1 MTGKRS
7 DLRPQAVPS
16 LYPWTKR
23 TESNDEREKR
33 SERREEAKGA
43 DVYSKKRSLVDG
55 VEFLEVNGV
64 KTK

>member
-1 MTGKRS
+1 MTGKRN

-23 TESNDEREKR
+23 KESNDEREKR

-55 VEFLEVNGV
+55 VEFLEVME
-64 KTK
+64 